1 MRPEERQIEV
11 RRKRPPYTNI
21 QNALI
26 WDTALR
32 PQTRWLL
39 IAMLSL
45 PDDWDYSIRGL
56 AVKTGLAKDTISR
69 MMTELEEAGYL
80 RRKEQSHAER
90 GRFGS
95 MAYILTDVPHDFGDQ
110 DSPRDEAEA
119 PSDPPC
125 PNLPDTVD
133 PCTVEPCTVNSPQQ
147 NKDKQ
152 NKDKQTPLSPKGGR
166 RRAEPDWGLFEAF
179 WAAYPRKTH
188 KDRARSAWRRLSPTP
203 ELCQAM
209 AAALERDKHSR
220 QWTKDNGEYIPYPA
234 SWLNAKPWEDDPPPP
249 SPGPGQPLRGE
260 GVRYL

>member
-80 RRKEQSHAER
+80 RRNEQSHAVR

-119 PSDPPC
+119 PSDAPC

-188 KDRARSAWRRLSPTP
+188 KDRARRAWRKLSPTP
-203 ELCQAM
+203 
-209 AAALERDKHSR
+209 
-220 QWTKDNGEYIPYPA
+220 
-234 SWLNAKPWEDDPPPP
+234 
-249 SPGPGQPLRGE
+249 
-260 GVRYL
+260 